1 MMIKVSPD
9 IAGMVPY
16 PPGKPMEEL
25 ERELGIKGSIKL
37 ASNENPLGPSPK
49 AMAAIRKG
57 LQKIQRYPDG
67 AGYYLREA
75 LAHRWKVGA
84 SQVMIGN
91 GSNEIIELLVRTFIL
106 PGDEAIMAVPSFS
119 LYQLVITS
127 GHGKPVQIPL
137 KEGRHDLVEMAKAIT
152 PKTKLIFV
160 CNPNNPT
167 GTVVDKREVARFLLR
182 VPKRI
187 LVIFDE
193 AYAEYAT
200 DPDFPQTIDFLREG
214 ASVIFLRTFSKIYGL
229 AGLRIG
235 YAISRPEVIDYM
247 NRVRQ
252 PFNTNLPAQQA
263 ALAALSD
270 EGHVAKSLRINREG
284 KGYLYQQFD
293 EMGFSYFRSETNFI
307 YFNLNGS
314 DPSLGKKIF
323 TALLHKGVII
333 RHLEGP
339 HLRVTIGLP
348 KENKRFIKS
357 LREVLKDV
365 KR

>member
-1 MMIKVSPD
+1 
-9 IAGMVPY
+9 
-16 PPGKPMEEL
+16 
-25 ERELGIKGSIKL
+25 
-37 ASNENPLGPSPK
+37 
-49 AMAAIRKG
+49 MA
-57 LQKIQRYPDG
+57 D
-67 AGYYLREA
+67 
-75 LAHRWKVGA
+75 
-84 SQVMIGN
+84 
-91 GSNEIIELLVRTFIL
+91 
-106 PGDEAIMAVPSFS
+106 PSFS
-119 LYQLVITS
+119 LYPLVVTT

-137 KEGRHDLVEMAKAIT
+137 KEGRHDLAQMAKAIT

-167 GTVVDKREVARFLLR
+167 GTIVDKREVARFLLR

-200 DPDFPQTIDFLREG
+200 DPDFPQTIDSLREG

-235 YAISRPEVIDYM
+235 YGISRPEVIDYM

-252 PFNTNLPAQQA
+252 PFNTNLPAQQG

-270 EGHVAKSLRINREG
+270 EAHVSKSLRINQEG
-284 KGYLYQQFD
+284 KESLCRQFD
-293 EMGFSYFRSETNFI
+293 EMGLSYFPSETNFI

-314 DPSLGKKIF
+314 DPALGKKIF

-333 RHLEGP
+333 RHLEGL

-348 KENKRFIKS
+348 KENRRFIQS
-357 LREVLKDV
+357 LKEVLSLK
-365 KR
+365 